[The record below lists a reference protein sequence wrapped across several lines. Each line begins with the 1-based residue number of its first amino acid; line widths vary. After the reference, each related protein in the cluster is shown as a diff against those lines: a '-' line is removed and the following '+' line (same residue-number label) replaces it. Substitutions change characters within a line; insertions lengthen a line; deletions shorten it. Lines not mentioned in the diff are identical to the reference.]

1 MKKTLLSLSFFASSL
16 LFAQAPT
23 NGLVGYYGF
32 EGNGNSHNQQH
43 NFTPPSGT
51 ETPSATYENSGKIG
65 KGVLFSGDQAL
76 INTTLNDVFGTNTPI
91 TISYWYKDT
100 QNTQNTYG
108 TQVEFFGSFL
118 CRYQGALKAEISTT
132 GGYINVD
139 SQYTYPE
146 PATWRHVTI
155 TYDPAN
161 NIPLALWINANR
173 LPIQASAGR
182 MLKPFIKAVI
192 GNGLASS
199 GNLHAQKGYIG
210 MIDEMFVYN
219 RVLSASEIESVMF
232 NTQAI
237 TPPLLSAISSVNINN
252 TRAGV
257 TYTVNAQNETA
268 TSEVRYGTSPT
279 ALTGIV
285 PGEPTTG
292 NINTP
297 QTVTITGLTANTTYY
312 YTVSATNASG
322 TTTSSVGSFTTT
334 NSSAPEVPITYVNG
348 ITFGSATIN
357 YFISPNTN
365 TTVSYYVEYG
375 TAPDQLT
382 QRTDV
387 AEITVSQQFTTGT
400 SIYGLTEQT
409 LYYYRVVASSVN
421 GTGYSDIGTFTTTAA
436 PVYIYI
442 DPVTVSDITDTTAT
456 VTYSLNQGIGETSV
470 ILSYGTNENDQTEV
484 NVPGSNG
491 NAVTN
496 TYTITNLQ
504 PGTDYYCSL
513 RATNGQM
520 IGYSLYSHFTTSTL
534 SNDIVNKLMVQLLP
548 NPATDVIKIT
558 ANQLI
563 KEIKIYNLQGQQ
575 VLAASESTINVS
587 ALQSGAYIVKVTD
600 ATNNTLQTKLIKK

>member
-1 MKKTLLSLSFFASSL
+1 MKKTLLSLSFFASAL
-16 LFAQAPT
+16 LLAQAPT

-43 NFTPPSGT
+43 NFTAPSGT
-51 ETPSATYENSGKIG
+51 ETPSATYENGGKIG

-76 INTTLNDVFGTNTPI
+76 INTTLNDVFSTNTPI

-100 QNTQNTYG
+100 ESVQNTYG

-118 CRYQGALKAEISTT
+118 CRYQGALKAEINTT

-146 PATWRHVTI
+146 LATWRHVTI
-155 TYDPAN
+155 TYDPGN

-182 MLKPFIKAVI
+182 LQKPFIKAVI
-192 GNGLASS
+192 GNGLASN
-199 GNLHAQKGYIG
+199 GNLHMQKGYIG

-219 RVLSASEIESVMF
+219 RVLTASEIESVMF

-237 TPPLLSAISSVNINN
+237 TPPILSAISSVNVNN

-257 TYTVNAQNETA
+257 SYTVNAQNETA

-285 PGEPTTG
+285 LGEPTTG
-292 NINTP
+292 NVNTP
-297 QTVTITGLTANTTYY
+297 QTITITGLTANTTYY

-322 TTTSSVGSFTTT
+322 TTTSSVNSFTTT
-334 NSSAPEVPITYVNG
+334 NSTAPEVPIIFVNN
-348 ITFGSATIN
+348 ISFGSARIN

-365 TTVSYYVEYG
+365 TTVSYYLEYG
-375 TAPDQLT
+375 TAPDQLN

-387 AEITVSQQFTTGT
+387 TETIATQQFTTST
-400 SIYGLTEQT
+400 LIYGLTEQT
-409 LYYYRVVASSVN
+409 VYYYRVVASSVN
-421 GTGYSDIGTFTTTAA
+421 GIGYSDLGTFRTTAA
-436 PVYIYI
+436 PISIYI
-442 DPVTVSDITDTTAT
+442 DPVTVTDITDTTAT
-456 VTYSLNQGIGETSV
+456 VNYSLNQGIGETSV
-470 ILSYGTNENDQTEV
+470 ILSYGTSETDQQEV

-513 RATNGQM
+513 RATNGQT
-520 IGYSLYSHFTTSTL
+520 IGYSLYSYFTTGTL
-534 SNDIVNKLMVQLLP
+534 SSGVVNKLIVNLLP
-548 NPATDVIKIT
+548 NPATDVIQIT

-563 KEIKIYNLQGQQ
+563 KEIRIYNLQGQQ
-575 VLAASESTINVS
+575 VLAASESTINIS
-587 ALQSGAYIVKVTD
+587 ALQSGAYIIKVTD
-600 ATNNTLQTKLIKK
+600 AANNTMQTKLIKK